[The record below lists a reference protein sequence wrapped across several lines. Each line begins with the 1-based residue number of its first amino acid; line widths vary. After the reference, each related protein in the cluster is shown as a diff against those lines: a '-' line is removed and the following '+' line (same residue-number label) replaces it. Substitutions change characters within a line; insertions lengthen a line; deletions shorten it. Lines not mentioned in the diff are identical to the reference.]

1 MVDKYFNGSN
11 QPKVEALYLINIE
24 TKISGAYT

>member
-1 MVDKYFNGSN
+1 MVNKYFSMSS
-11 QPKVEALYLINIE
+11 QPKVEALYLRNIE